1 MDYAELINK
10 AFEAREYA
18 YALYSHFK
26 VGAALCT
33 ENGAIYTGCN
43 VENASYGATM
53 CAERTAVFKAVS
65 QGEREFKAIA
75 IVGGPEAEDKE
86 LSGYAYPCGMCRQVL
101 SEFGKPDMKVIV
113 ARSVEDYK
121 EFTLGELLPESF
133 TL

>member
-1 MDYAELINK
+1 MDYAELIK
-10 AFEAREYA
+10 MAFEARKYA
-18 YALYSHFK
+18 YAPYSHFK
-26 VGAALCT
+26 VGAALCA
-33 ENGAIYTGCN
+33 ENGKIYTGCN
-43 VENASYGATM
+43 VENASFGATM

-65 QGEREFKAIA
+65 QGERDFKAIA
-75 IVGGPEAEDKE
+75 IVGGLTEEERE

-113 ARSVEDYK
+113 ARTAEDYK